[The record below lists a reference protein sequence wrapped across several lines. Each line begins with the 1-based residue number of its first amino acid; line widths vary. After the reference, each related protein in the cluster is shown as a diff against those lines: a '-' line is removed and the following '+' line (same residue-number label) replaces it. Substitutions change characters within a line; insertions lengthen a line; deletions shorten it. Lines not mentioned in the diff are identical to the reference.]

1 MFDLIYDGPPLVWEL
16 GTVEFTVPGDRLVQV
31 GGDGPP
37 LFQSWGGPVPPGPLG
52 SYASGIWDH

>member
-1 MFDLIYDGPPLVWEL
+1 MTVLPLVREL
-16 GTVEFTVPGDRLVQV
+16 GTIEFTVPGDRLVQV

-52 SYASGIWDH
+52 SYAPAMNVGST